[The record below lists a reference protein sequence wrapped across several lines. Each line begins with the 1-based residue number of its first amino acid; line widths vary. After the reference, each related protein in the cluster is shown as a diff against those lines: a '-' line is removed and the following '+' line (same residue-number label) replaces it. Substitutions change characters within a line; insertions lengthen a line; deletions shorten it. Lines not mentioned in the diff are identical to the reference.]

1 MWNTKDNALER
12 IFIFPNF
19 IEAFAFMTKVA
30 ILAELHQHHPEWS
43 NVWNRVV
50 IRLTT
55 HDAGNTITQKDI
67 DLAKAIDELLN
78 IN

>member
-55 HDAGNTITQKDI
+55 HDAGNTITQKDL

>member
-50 IRLTT
+50 IRLKT
-55 HDAGNTITQKDI
+55 HDAGNSITQKDI
-67 DLAKAIDELLN
+67 DLAKAIDGLLN

>member
-67 DLAKAIDELLN
+67 DLAKALDELLN

>member
-19 IEAFAFMTKVA
+19 LEAFAFMTKVA

-50 IRLTT
+50 IRLKT
-55 HDAGNTITQKDI
+55 HDAGNSITQKDI
-67 DLAKAIDELLN
+67 DLAKAIDGLLN

>member
-55 HDAGNTITQKDI
+55 HDVGNTITQKDI